1 MTTYILSNMETEK
14 TESILTNSKHGKKGA
29 HPVSLQILLS
39 ETQSTQ
45 EMSFESS
52 QILGSVQIQMT

>member
-1 MTTYILSNMETEK
+1 MTTYILSNMETKK
-14 TESILTNSKHGKKGA
+14 TESILTNSKHGKKGV